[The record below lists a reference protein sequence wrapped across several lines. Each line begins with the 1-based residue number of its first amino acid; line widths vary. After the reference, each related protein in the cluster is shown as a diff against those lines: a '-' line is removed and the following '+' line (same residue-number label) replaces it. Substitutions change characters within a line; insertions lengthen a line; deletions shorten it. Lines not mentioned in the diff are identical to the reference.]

1 MLVKSRIII
10 LLFVATA
17 IVAVTMY
24 RFSILVGDVT
34 SDRKIYFREK
44 GIPSI
49 SPSYH
54 GLRRRSEVLKSG
66 LISVPEA
73 AETHKNDTAIDSRS
87 EATKICRQM
96 LFYGGVHV
104 DVNTEKECIAYVLE
118 YPSAWRELFDKIRLY
133 VAWHNRT
140 YHMIREKL
148 RKGSNNIE
156 SVLGDLKTL
165 SYWCDGHCTGY
176 GSQFERTF
184 IGFFLAMLTERFF
197 TVKWSTNFRGS
208 DKWVEVFTPNVLN
221 WKMDPPLSSELF
233 KPKLCAN
240 CTHGPK
246 GDVVL
251 YAYSTQYKH
260 VYYSRV
266 FIGQVLCRDHHQI
279 GIHNIE
285 PQHVAYFCK
294 EAKGDKYLEQQRTL
308 HFIYGIICRL
318 MYKFSDSVVER
329 GEKRLREMGFF
340 HNPFV
345 AVHIRTGLEENTR
358 FEIQFAKLGRSQSDS
373 ISWKAFI
380 DCGQRAIT
388 NHSIDRPLLLISDSS
403 DCLKWTSQK
412 YPLSRVMSSNS
423 SFWHSSKHTNLK
435 ESAKNVN
442 KILDTI
448 SDLYL
453 ISKAT
458 VVVKGI
464 SQFSKIGIYLGSI
477 SNNNVVRCD
486 LQLESLMQKR
496 MKIRN

>member
-1 MLVKSRIII
+1 MFVKTRII
-10 LLFVATA
+10 LFVATA

-24 RFSILVGDVT
+24 TLSILVGDVT
-34 SDRKIYFREK
+34 SLGKRYFMIREEE
-44 GIPSI
+44 ISSI

-54 GLRRRSEVLKSG
+54 GFIRQSEVLKLKSG
-66 LISVPEA
+66 LMVVPAA
-73 AETHKNDTAIDSRS
+73 AETHRNVTVI
-87 EATKICRQM
+87 EATKICRQI
-96 LFYGGVHV
+96 LYYGGVRV

-140 YHMIREKL
+140 YHMIRKKL
-148 RKGSNNIE
+148 RMGSNIE
-156 SVLGDLKTL
+156 SVLGDIKTL
-165 SYWCDGHCTGY
+165 SYWCDDHCTGY
-176 GSQFERTF
+176 GSQFEKTF
-184 IGFFLAMLTERFF
+184 VGFFLAMLTERFF
-197 TVKWSTNFRGS
+197 TVEWSNNFRGS

-240 CTHGPK
+240 CTHARK

-251 YAYSTQYKH
+251 YAYSTQYQH
-260 VYYSRV
+260 VYYDRV

-279 GIHNIE
+279 GIHNME
-285 PQHVAYFCK
+285 SQHVAYFCK

-329 GEKRLREMGFF
+329 GEKRLREMGFL

-345 AVHIRTGLEENTR
+345 AVHIRTALEEKND
-358 FEIQFAKLGRSQSDS
+358 KLIAFYSKVGRHQIDHT
-373 ISWKAFI
+373 SWEAFI
-380 DCGQRAIT
+380 DCGQRAVKT
-388 NHSIDRPLLLISDSS
+388 HSIDRPLLLISDSS
-403 DCLKWTSQK
+403 DCLNWTSQR
-412 YPLSRVMSSNS
+412 YPLSRVMSSNT
-423 SFWHSSKHTNLK
+423 SFWHSSKHTTLK
-435 ESAKNVN
+435 ESEESIN

-477 SNNNVVRCD
+477 SSNNVVRCD
-486 LQLESLMQKR
+486 LQLGSLMQKR